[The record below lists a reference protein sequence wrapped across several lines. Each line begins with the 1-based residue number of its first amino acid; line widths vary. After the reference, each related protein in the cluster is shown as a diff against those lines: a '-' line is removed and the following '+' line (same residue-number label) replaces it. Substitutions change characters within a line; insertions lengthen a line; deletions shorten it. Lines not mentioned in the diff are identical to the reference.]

1 MMTLIEG
8 SQWQQTGIA
17 GDLAAAEVGPDG
29 LMTIEGEDQL
39 WYTVCHLVDAPKGD
53 AGFCENPVFMHLL
66 EHPFF
71 FCQQNQVKSTC
82 GAVV

>member
-1 MMTLIEG
+1 
-8 SQWQQTGIA
+8 
-17 GDLAAAEVGPDG
+17 
-29 LMTIEGEDQL
+29 MTIEGEDQL

-71 FCQQNQVKSTC
+71 FCQQNQ
-82 GAVV
+82 